1 MNREEQDRMAK
12 LLQAALPPMESRADP
27 AHDLWPAVLHRLHEK
42 PSAPW
47 FDWALAAALIAL
59 VAFFPAA
66 IPVLL
71 YYL

>member
-1 MNREEQDRMAK
+1 MNNDELERMKK
-12 LLQAALPPMESRADP
+12 LLKAALPPVAETEPGR
-27 AHDLWPAVLHRLHEK
+27 DLWPVLLRQLEK
-42 PSAPW
+42 KTPVAW
-47 FDWALAAALIAL
+47 FDWALAAALLAL